1 MNIEHLKSFRSIFAL
16 LSSTQPE
23 NQHFEKMRKEP
34 GDIILLHMCNINE
47 NHMMYDSWDME
58 CDRQKFLSIWDFYSP
73 NNPENQNFEKTK
85 KPPIYI

>member
-1 MNIEHLKSFRSIFAL
+1 MFFEMQCKYAMNIEHLKSFRSIFAL

-34 GDIILLHMCNINE
+34 G
-47 NHMMYDSWDME
+47 DME